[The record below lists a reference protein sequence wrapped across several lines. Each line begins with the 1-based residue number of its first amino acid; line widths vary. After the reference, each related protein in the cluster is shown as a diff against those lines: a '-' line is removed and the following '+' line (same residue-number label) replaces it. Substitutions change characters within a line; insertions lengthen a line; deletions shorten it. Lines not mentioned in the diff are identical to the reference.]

1 MLVAPQATKPENA
14 RASRRGVAA
23 DRLVHLGGAEVSAE
37 VRVDPR
43 FAIAESIVVVDG
55 GPVHDDDDTAL
66 AAVAALLREK
76 GFLIEGR
83 VTEGDNT
90 TGRSVN

>member
-1 MLVAPQATKPENA
+1 MKTIDAHGVADV
-14 RASRRGVAA
+14 GVYGQAA
-23 DRLVHLGGAEVSAE
+23 DRLVQLGGSEVRAE

-43 FAIAESIVVVDG
+43 FAIAESIVVVDEG
-55 GPVHDDDDTAL
+55 LVQDNDDAAL

-83 VTEGDNT
+83 LAEGDTT